1 MYVGKPVVFYTE
13 SVVLSKVTDLVEQSE
28 QGASFCAHA
37 RPACRALNALVLAG
51 LCSEHSVYYRLYIS
65 RLPGD
70 KFNAVLSLHQHEL
83 DLLRES
89 I

>member
-1 MYVGKPVVFYTE
+1 VPV
-13 SVVLSKVTDLVEQSE
+13 SVPMHDLLAER
-28 QGASFCAHA
+28 CH
-37 RPACRALNALVLAG
+37 ALVLAG